1 MTEKERIVD
10 ILNQWDNES
19 YSTAPSSQVINK
31 EAVPHIKEWCSN
43 SSGKGIYNKTFQ
55 RCVFLTCKYN
65 DKIYLTS

>member
-43 SSGKGIYNKTFQ
+43 SSGKGINKKHFK
-55 RCVFLTCKYN
+55 VAF
-65 DKIYLTS
+65 S